1 MIFKNEKIVI
11 NVIAKAVLPIAFGF
25 SSFYCIDA
33 LATQRKNPFGGA
45 TVNVHKREDRHIKT
59 AALICVL
66 VETKANFNDIKT
78 ALLDQFSIPLN
89 YSDRFLIVDAML
101 KMCPNIGP
109 KNVIDKINL

>member
-11 NVIAKAVLPIAFGF
+11 KILAKAVLTIAFGCCY
-25 SSFYCIDA
+25 FYCIDA

-45 TVNVHKREDRHIKT
+45 TVNVHTREDRHIKT
-59 AALICVL
+59 AAQICVL
-66 VETKANFNDIKT
+66 VEKKASFNDIKN

-109 KNVIDKINL
+109 KNIIEKTNL